1 MKRHFIFLTI
11 LSVSLFV
18 VNAQNTN
25 ESLLSRLKTQCS
37 QVVELENS
45 IASKQANLSELNN
58 SITNLRQLWQEICT
72 DYFNDPN
79 STADDFADLLA
90 ETDIN
95 EESELYK
102 DLEWAKDH
110 PSMNE
115 RRSRPQNNSSTKKP
129 TSSSKSSNDA
139 TGSDVKGRNVQPQ
152 SNDTKD
158 SNADPTTVNTDNPAL
173 NESEPENAIKKT
185 EEDRKAEDS
194 KKAADPTKTDVP
206 VKGDNPDK
214 GKEDI
219 TKKTETSGP
228 DKSSIVR
235 NRKNKTG
242 NPQ

>member
-1 MKRHFIFLTI
+1 MKRHLI
-11 LSVSLFV
+11 LFTLVSVAFFV
-18 VNAQNTN
+18 VNAQNAN
-25 ESLLSRLKTQCS
+25 ESSLSRLKTQCN

-58 SITNLRQLWQEICT
+58 SINNLRQLWQEICT

-110 PSMNE
+110 PSINE
-115 RRSRPQNNSSTKKP
+115 RRSRPQNNSATKKP
-129 TSSSKSSNDA
+129 SSSSKSSNDRA
-139 TGSDVKGRNVQPQ
+139 GSDVNDRNTQPQ
-152 SNDTKD
+152 INDIKD

-173 NESEPENAIKKT
+173 IESESENAIKKT
-185 EEDRKAEDS
+185 EEDKKVEDS
-194 KKAADPTKTDVP
+194 KKVADPTKTDVP
-206 VKGDNPDK
+206 VKGDNTDK

>member
-1 MKRHFIFLTI
+1 MKRHFIFFTI

-25 ESLLSRLKTQCS
+25 ESLLSRLKTQCN

-58 SITNLRQLWQEICT
+58 SINNLRQLWQEICT

-110 PSMNE
+110 PSINE
-115 RRSRPQNNSSTKKP
+115 RRSRPQNNSGTKKP

-139 TGSDVKGRNVQPQ
+139 TGSDVRGRNAQPQ
-152 SNDTKD
+152 RNDTKD
-158 SNADPTTVNTDNPAL
+158 SNADPTKVNTDNPSLIEA
-173 NESEPENAIKKT
+173 EPEIAIKKT
-185 EEDRKAEDS
+185 EEDKKAEDS
-194 KKAADPTKTDVP
+194 KKAADPTKTEVS